1 MAPPK
6 RTRDQAQ
13 RLSEP
18 SGLTQA
24 STTRLRRKESSDEEG
39 QSDDSSEESGEESAE
54 SGEENAE
61 SGEEVVESGEESD
74 GEATESS
81 EEGEHSVGTDI
92 KPATSAGNSAPAS
105 SARNVGS
112 ALASSAHRVGSAPAS
127 SAGPV
132 APLVPSIAIL
142 PATPVKNQGK
152 SSHTMQVTPS
162 DNQEDMFEDDL
173 EDNQDHP
180 DSPTVEH
187 GLKRGRERSGTS
199 ESRVTK
205 THRRSTSHS
214 TAPTVPSNDELDP
227 RGASR
232 TTGGFSRGRA
242 SNAGNWGDFND
253 DFLMDSAG
261 GADSTYGKVLLY
273 VNRDSGTPPYMS
285 FTTATTSK
293 LPVVLKELSGR
304 FSPIERRNS
313 RIYVHEDDMWE
324 VKGRFSQAM
333 KDNAPLQW
341 EETDDGKFF
350 LNLLAVSVF
359 KEKIL
364 STFKT

>member
-105 SARNVGS
+105 SA
-112 ALASSAHRVGSAPAS
+112 HRVGSAPAS

-180 DSPTVEH
+180 DSPMVEH

-324 VKGRFSQAM
+324 VKG
-333 KDNAPLQW
+333 
-341 EETDDGKFF
+341 
-350 LNLLAVSVF
+350 
-359 KEKIL
+359 
-364 STFKT
+364 